1 MVLAGG
7 LLAAAGLAAA
17 VVSGRWW
24 LFVPV
29 ELALG
34 LGFFMLHS
42 VLQARATEMLPQ
54 ARATAVATFACLLF
68 LGQSAGALLVGAAIA
83 RYGYSAAFL
92 LDAGGIV
99 LLTLWLARMVRR
111 GLA

>member
-1 MVLAGG
+1 MNRS
-7 LLAAAGLAAA
+7 
-17 VVSGRWW
+17 SGRPW

-54 ARATAVATFACLLF
+54 ARATAVAVVEPGTPGL
-68 LGQSAGALLVGAAIA
+68 AAVVA
-83 RYGYSAAFL
+83 RFGE
-92 LDAGGIV
+92 D
-99 LLTLWLARMVRR
+99 LLTAAARPS
-111 GLA
+111 